1 MPSQASIWRP
11 IEGCQSQRESKEH
24 FEREIMY
31 LADPGF
37 PQAATVGI
45 AEAKARQ
52 SSKIRELRI
61 ALRSAGLITL
71 EEQARALALS
81 RSTTWKLLKADHKA
95 SGISARV
102 ISQILY
108 APSLPPLVRTTILE
122 YVREKTAGLYGH
134 GKRQLIRFRAGIGN
148 ESWKAGALSTG
159 TEPVCTIGASA
170 CTKF

>member
-1 MPSQASIWRP
+1 LSSLAAKRNFLASRDKTNPKTSATTSAGALPRLMPSQASIWRP

-71 EEQARALALS
+71 EEQARALGLS

-122 YVREKTAGLYGH
+122 YVREK
-134 GKRQLIRFRAGIGN
+134 
-148 ESWKAGALSTG
+148 
-159 TEPVCTIGASA
+159 
-170 CTKF
+170 